1 MTTTYLT
8 PADAEMAFYDALE
21 RNDLDDMMGVWLDND
36 AVVCVHPGANRLEG
50 LEDIRSGFEH
60 MFDEPTPDMG
70 FTLSELRCHRVSNL
84 SIHNLR
90 EEIEID
96 GQLISVMLATNIYQQ
111 TASGWRMLL
120 HHASPELD
128 FELDDMD
135 LTLDGTVPVVL
146 H

>member
-1 MTTTYLT
+1 MTTNYLT

-21 RNDLDDMMGVWLDND
+21 RNDLEDMMAVWLDND
-36 AVVCVHPGANRLEG
+36 AVVCVHPGASRLEG
-50 LEDIRSGFEH
+50 VADIRSGFEH
-60 MFDEPTPDMG
+60 MFDEPTPAMD
-70 FTLSELRCHRVSNL
+70 FTLSELRCHRVANL

-96 GQLISVMLATNIYQQ
+96 GQVISVMLATNIYQQ
-111 TASGWRMLL
+111 TASGWRLLL

-135 LTLDGTVPVVL
+135 LTLDGTVPIVL